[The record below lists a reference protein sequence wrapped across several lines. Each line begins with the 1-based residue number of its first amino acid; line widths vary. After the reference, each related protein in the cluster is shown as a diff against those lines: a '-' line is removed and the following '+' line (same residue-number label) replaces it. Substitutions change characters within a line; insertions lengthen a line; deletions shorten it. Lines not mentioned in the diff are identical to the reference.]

1 MPLSIR
7 ASSALDGLR
16 IFEDQRETPGLS
28 VQIDLDRLFLAMRK
42 QSMRQNWGAQSG
54 DRQWARIKD

>member
-1 MPLSIR
+1 MPALSIR

-28 VQIDLDRLFLAMRK
+28 VQTDLDRLFLAMRK
-42 QSMRQNWGAQSG
+42 
-54 DRQWARIKD
+54 

>member
-7 ASSALDGLR
+7 ALSALDGLR

-42 QSMRQNWGAQSG
+42 
-54 DRQWARIKD
+54 